1 MKEGIPGA
9 TGDDR
14 PTTRDGIGARCGGCS
29 RSGTDVYIRAGEMA
43 MLMGVATG
51 RQVGL
56 EDVPRTKVLVAD
68 DHAMVREGMA
78 EILSL
83 NDDIE
88 VVAQARDGREAV
100 ALAKREAPD
109 VVILDVEMPVMGAQA
124 ALRRLLELSPPPK
137 VVIVTVFAERRL
149 VSELLGLGA
158 SAFLSKSASSQDL
171 ISTVLSVAR
180 APHGDD
186 GDTVSV
192 TIPREDYDE
201 PELTESELSQRETQI
216 LRLVARGTSNKEAA
230 KTLHLSETTVKRH
243 LSNVYAKLGV
253 HTRGEAVS
261 KAVSEG
267 WISYWDVTRDG

>member
-1 MKEGIPGA
+1 
-9 TGDDR
+9 
-14 PTTRDGIGARCGGCS
+14 
-29 RSGTDVYIRAGEMA
+29 
-43 MLMGVATG
+43 MLMGVATC
-51 RQVGL
+51 RKAGL

-78 EILSL
+78 EMLSL

-201 PELTESELSQRETQI
+201 PELAESELSQRETQI

-267 WISYWDVTRDG
+267 WISSWDVTRDG

>member
-1 MKEGIPGA
+1 
-9 TGDDR
+9 
-14 PTTRDGIGARCGGCS
+14 
-29 RSGTDVYIRAGEMA
+29 
-43 MLMGVATG
+43 MLMGVAAG
-51 RQVGL
+51 GKGGL
-56 EDVPRTKVLVAD
+56 EGAPRTKVLVAD

-78 EILSL
+78 EMLSL

-100 ALAKREAPD
+100 ALAKRENPD

-124 ALRRLLELSPPPK
+124 TLRRLQELSPPPK

-180 APHGDD
+180 ASQHGGD

-192 TIPREDYDE
+192 TIPREDFDAL
-201 PELTESELSQRETQI
+201 ELAQSELSQRETEI
-216 LRLVARGTSNKEAA
+216 LRLVARGTSNREVARN
-230 KTLHLSETTVKRH
+230 LHISETTVKRH
-243 LSNVYAKLGV
+243 LANVYAKLGV

-267 WISYWDVTRDG
+267 WISSWDVTRDG

>member
-1 MKEGIPGA
+1 MRTAAGGKVEPGDA
-9 TGDDR
+9 
-14 PTTRDGIGARCGGCS
+14 
-29 RSGTDVYIRAGEMA
+29 
-43 MLMGVATG
+43 
-51 RQVGL
+51 
-56 EDVPRTKVLVAD
+56 PRTRVLVAD

-83 NDDIE
+83 NEDIE

-180 APHGDD
+180 TPCG

-192 TIPREDYDE
+192 TVPREAYDA
-201 PELTESELSQRETQI
+201 PELAESELSQRETQI

-261 KAVSEG
+261 RAVSEG
-267 WISYWDVTRDG
+267 WISSWDVTRDG

>member
-1 MKEGIPGA
+1 
-9 TGDDR
+9 
-14 PTTRDGIGARCGGCS
+14 
-29 RSGTDVYIRAGEMA
+29 
-43 MLMGVATG
+43 MLMGVAAG
-51 RQVGL
+51 GKGEL
-56 EDVPRTKVLVAD
+56 GDAPRTRVLVAD

-78 EILSL
+78 EMLSL

-124 ALRRLLELSPPPK
+124 ALRRLQELSPPPK

-180 APHGDD
+180 APHGGD

-192 TIPREDYDE
+192 TIPREEYDA
-201 PELTESELSQRETQI
+201 PELADSDLSQRETQI

-230 KTLHLSETTVKRH
+230 RTLHLSETTVKRH

-267 WISYWDVTRDG
+267 WISSWDVTRDG

>member
-1 MKEGIPGA
+1 
-9 TGDDR
+9 
-14 PTTRDGIGARCGGCS
+14 
-29 RSGTDVYIRAGEMA
+29 
-43 MLMGVATG
+43 MLMGVAAG
-51 RQVGL
+51 GKVGSG
-56 EDVPRTKVLVAD
+56 DAPHTRVLVAD

-78 EILSL
+78 EMLSL
-83 NDDIE
+83 NDDIV

-124 ALRRLLELSPPPK
+124 ALRRLQELSPPPK
-137 VVIVTVFAERRL
+137 VIIVTVFAERRL

-158 SAFLSKSASSQDL
+158 SAFLSKGASSRDL
-171 ISTVLSVAR
+171 ISTVLSVAQV
-180 APHGDD
+180 PHGGD

-192 TIPREDYDE
+192 TIPREDYDSL
-201 PELTESELSQRETQI
+201 ELSESELSQRETQI

-267 WISYWDVTRDG
+267 WISSWDVTRDG